1 MAKTIYIFAGVNG
14 VGKTSFAKLMLPEL
28 EGNVSFLN
36 ADVIAM
42 QANPRNPEKA
52 AVSAGKEMLAR
63 IEKCLSNDESFV
75 LETTLSGLT
84 YAKKIPR
91 WQQAGYT
98 VVMYYLF
105 VDFVEVCLSR
115 IRYRVMQGGHHIPDE
130 TVMRRHNRSRVN
142 FDNTYK
148 TLVDK
153 WYLVDANDRPPRIVE
168 KST

>member
-14 VGKTSFAKLMLPEL
+14 VGKTSFAKLVLPQI
-28 EGNVSFLN
+28 EGNLSYLN

-42 QANPRNPEKA
+42 QTNPRNPENA

-63 IEKCLSNDESFV
+63 IEMCLNNDESFV

-91 WQQAGYT
+91 WQKAGYT

-115 IRYRVMQGGHHIPDE
+115 IRYRVKQGGHHIPDE
-130 TVMRRHNRSRVN
+130 TVMRRNSRSKKN
-142 FDNTYK
+142 FDNIYK
-148 TLVDK
+148 QLVDK
-153 WYLVDANDRPPRIVE
+153 WYLVDANDIPPRIVE